1 MAVLKNSLIVA
12 GWTMVSRVLGFARDL
27 LIANKLGAGVASD
40 AFFIALQLPNL
51 LRRLL
56 GEGAFNVAF
65 VPLLAKEQAKGHEHA
80 KAFAEAVMGWLL
92 LILSAISVLGF
103 IFMPLLVTAMVS
115 GWVNDPERFNL
126 AVTLGRIT
134 FPYVLLIC
142 LAAFYGAICNTA
154 GRFSAYAMVPSL
166 LNLAFILG
174 LFAFPGLGLEPSH
187 AAAWSV
193 PLGGLA
199 QVAYMVWETRRAG
212 YTLRL
217 RFPHHHPNLKPL
229 LYRIGPAALGVGVL
243 QLSLII
249 DNQVASWIEGVPVV
263 TYLQM
268 ANRFYQF
275 PLALIGIA
283 VATVLLPHLSV
294 LLGKGDKT
302 SAGQSFQSALLGCL
316 TLATGCTVGLLLLAP
331 EILTTLIAHGEY
343 SSAAARATAWA
354 MMGFVLGLPAYI
366 VAKVTAPA
374 FFANQDTVSPVKAGA
389 IALAVNFV
397 FNVLFVWYCINNGL
411 TEIAHVGIALATAIG
426 GYVNATLQWRWL
438 QREGVFAVDVA
449 LWRTSLARM
458 ALVAV
463 GMAVPILLFKLT
475 LPYQPEDP
483 FFVRA
488 VWLAFAAAI
497 AGGSFAAMVHLT
509 GLIHIPTYIKLLKR
523 GRRGPKEAA
532 DITSES

>member
-65 VPLLAKEQAKGHEHA
+65 VPLLAKHHAKSHEQAKH
-80 KAFAEAVMGWLL
+80 FAEAVLGWLTL
-92 LILSAISVLGF
+92 VLGILSLLGVLA
-103 IFMPLLVTAMVS
+103 MPGIIGLMMP
-115 GWVNDPERFNL
+115 GWHDDPERLNL
-126 AVTLGRIT
+126 AITLGRIT
-134 FPYVLLIC
+134 FPYLLLIC
-142 LAAFYGAICNTA
+142 LAAFYGAVCNTA

-166 LNLAFILG
+166 LNLAFIIG
-174 LFAFPGLGLEPSH
+174 LFAFPGLGLEPAH

-199 QVAYMVWETRRAG
+199 QVAYMVWEAKRAG
-212 YTLRL
+212 YSLRL
-217 RFPHHHPNLKPL
+217 HMPHGHPDLKPL
-229 LYRIGPAALGVGVL
+229 LYRIGPAAIGVGVL
-243 QLSLII
+243 QLSIII
-249 DNQVASWIEGVPVV
+249 DNYVASWIDGVPVV

-343 SSAAARATAWA
+343 SSAAAQATAWA

-374 FFANQDTVSPVKAGA
+374 FFANHDTMSPVKAGA
-389 IALAVNFV
+389 IALTVNFLC
-397 FNVLFVWYCINNGL
+397 NVAMVKYAIAHGH
-411 TEIAHVGIALATAIG
+411 TDIAHVGIALATAIG
-426 GYVNATLQWRWL
+426 GYVNAGLQWHWL
-438 QREGVFAVDVA
+438 RKQGLFVVEPK
-449 LWRTSLARM
+449 LWRKSLGAM
-458 ALVAV
+458 LLVAI
-463 GMAVPILLFKLT
+463 GMAVPLILFKMT

-488 VWLAFAAAI
+488 VWLVFASAI
-497 AGGSFAAMVHLT
+497 AGGAFVVGVQAT

-523 GRRGPKEAA
+523 GRRGAKEAA
-532 DITSES
+532 DITAES